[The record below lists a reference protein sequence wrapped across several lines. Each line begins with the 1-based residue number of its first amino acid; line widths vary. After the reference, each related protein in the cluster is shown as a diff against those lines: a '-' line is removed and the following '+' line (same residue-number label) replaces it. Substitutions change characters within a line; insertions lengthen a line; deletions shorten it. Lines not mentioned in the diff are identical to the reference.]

1 MAVSAESNGAAHRDS
16 SPLGQE
22 RRVLDDLAVVV
33 FETDPSGNWTYLN
46 RAWTTITAFPVAET
60 LGTNFLDYVHPD
72 ERAATVAMFTA
83 VVEGGADA
91 CHHET
96 RYRTRSGAY
105 RWLELRANL
114 LFDEAGA
121 LIGNSGTLVDV
132 TSRRG
137 LTQTAAEHAALA
149 ELVTREESF
158 DDLPLGGLVLDTDL
172 VVVRSSPTT
181 RRLLGHPLEAGE
193 RFAELLPRFE
203 LLNSQGEPLPPQR
216 GPLET
221 AVSTGHRQF
230 AELQWRPLDGRPRL
244 SIQTTVIPSGGRDD
258 EAGEMVVLL
267 QDVTELRAAETRQAS
282 VARLGQR
289 ALEAASLDDLFHETI
304 SLVVDV
310 LATDVARLFTADPDD
325 AIRLRAEVQ
334 RGAATGGGAR
344 TARPDPARLADEAS
358 RTGAAVVTGDQA
370 PTGADEDRGLSSLS
384 VPVGGSSGL
393 RAVLQV
399 QSTEQRAFHNDE
411 ISFLQSLA
419 NVVVAAMA
427 RRQAEEAA
435 VAQALH
441 DPLTGLANRRLL
453 RDRLVQ
459 AIRMSRREKNGLTLL
474 LADLDS
480 FKDINDSLGHDV
492 GDEILRVVAS
502 RLEAATREVDTVARL
517 GGDEFVVL
525 MPGLATAE
533 GAAQVAHKL
542 RQRLAE
548 PMQVA
553 GLSFQVQASFGVI
566 VSPIHGNDPSIL
578 LKRADVAMYQAKAT
592 STGCSVYDAEH
603 HEKRLGRLALLQDL
617 HRALDGAELVL
628 HYQPKI
634 ALSSGATV
642 GVEALVRWQHPQQGM
657 LLPDAFVPLA
667 EHNGLAERLTS
678 TVLNAALRQAGE
690 WLRLGV
696 PRPVAVNVS
705 PQMLRDPDLC
715 ATVGG
720 QLQEAAVPPE
730 LLQLEVTEGAVMH
743 DPRCSAEVIAGLHA
757 IGVTLAVDD
766 FGTGY
771 SSLEFLRRIPVQELK
786 IDRSFITEM
795 VTDSRDV
802 SIVQSVIELAHA
814 LDMHVV
820 AEGIETRDALR
831 QLIDL
836 GCDQGQGYYLGRPV
850 PAHLITVAAAG

>member
-1 MAVSAESNGAAHRDS
+1 
-16 SPLGQE
+16 
-22 RRVLDDLAVVV
+22 VLDDLSLVV
-33 FETDPSGNWTYLN
+33 FETDPKGNWTYLN
-46 RAWTTITAFPVAET
+46 RAWTTITGFPVAET

-72 ERAATVAMFTA
+72 EREATVAMFMA

-114 LFDEAGA
+114 LFDESGA

-137 LTQTAAEHAALA
+137 LSQTAEEHAALA

-193 RFAELLPRFE
+193 RFAELLPKFD
-203 LLNSQGEPLPPQR
+203 LLDSKGNPLPPQR

-244 SIQTTVIPSGGRDD
+244 SVQTTVIPSGDRDD
-258 EAGEMVVLL
+258 GVQELVVLL
-267 QDVTELRAAETRQAS
+267 QDVTELRGAEIRQAS
-282 VARLGQR
+282 VAQLGQK
-289 ALEAASLDDLFHETI
+289 ALEAASLDELFHETTSI
-304 SLVVDV
+304 AVRV
-310 LATDVARLFTADPDD
+310 LATDVARLFTADRDD
-325 AIRLRAEVQ
+325 TIRLRAEVQ
-334 RGAATGGGAR
+334 RGAATEGGGNAS
-344 TARPDPARLADEAS
+344 PDRLTLAEEAS
-358 RTGAAVVTGDQA
+358 RTGSPVITGEQA
-370 PTGADEDRGLSSLS
+370 PTSPGENKRTSSLS
-384 VPVGGSSGL
+384 VPVGGLPGP

-399 QSTEQRAFHNDE
+399 QSTEDRDFHNEE

-419 NVVVAAMA
+419 NVVVASMA
-427 RRQAEEAA
+427 RRQAEDAA

-453 RDRLVQ
+453 RDRLAQ
-459 AIRMSRREKNGLTLL
+459 AIRMSRRNQGGLTLL
-474 LADLDS
+474 LADLDR

-502 RLEAATREVDTVARL
+502 RLEAATREIDTVARL

-533 GAAQVAHKL
+533 GAAQIAHKL
-542 RQRLAE
+542 RDRLAE

-566 VSPIHGNDPSIL
+566 VSPIHGDDPSTL
-578 LKRADVAMYQAKAT
+578 LKRADVAMYQAKDT
-592 STGCSVYDAEH
+592 STGCSVYSAEH

-617 HRALDGAELVL
+617 QQALDRSELVL
-628 HYQPKI
+628 YYQPKI
-634 ALSSGATV
+634 ALSSGETI
-642 GVEALVRWQHPQQGM
+642 GVEALVRWEHPQQGL
-657 LLPDAFVPLA
+657 LLPDAFVPMA
-667 EHNGLAERLTS
+667 EQNGLAERLTF
-678 TVLNAALRQAGE
+678 TVLDAALRQAGK
-690 WLRLGV
+690 WLQQGFPV
-696 PRPVAVNVS
+696 PVAVNVS
-705 PQMLRDPDLC
+705 PQMLRNPDLC
-715 ATVGG
+715 STVGS
-720 QLQEAAVPPE
+720 QLREAAVPPE
-730 LLQLEVTEGAVMH
+730 LLQLEVTEGAVMQ
-743 DPRCSAEVIAGLHA
+743 DPRCSAEVIAGLRA

-795 VTDSRDV
+795 VTEARDL
-802 SIVQSVIELAHA
+802 SIVKSVIELAHA
-814 LDMHVV
+814 LDMNVV
-820 AEGIETRDALR
+820 AEGIETQTALR
-831 QLIDL
+831 QLIEL
-836 GCDQGQGYYLGRPV
+836 NCDQGQGYYLGGPV
-850 PAHLITVAAAG
+850 PANLIIASAPS